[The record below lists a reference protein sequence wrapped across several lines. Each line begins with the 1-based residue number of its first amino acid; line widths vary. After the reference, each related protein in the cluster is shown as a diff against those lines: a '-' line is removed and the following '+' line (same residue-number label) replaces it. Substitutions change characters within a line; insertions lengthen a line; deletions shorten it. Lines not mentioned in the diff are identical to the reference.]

1 MAEQETPVGQFAV
14 VAHDLVAAMDTGA
27 CFARVGLDTFIPLG
41 EGAPG
46 ESTVLAVSTDSA
58 TDDPEVAY
66 RKAREAAIGLVGR
79 YAYCKISSVLR
90 GNIGVWLGAV
100 MDALHSEKA
109 AVCPAFPDNGRTVLH
124 GKLLVDDMPVSE
136 THFAYHPL
144 TPSTESDIAALLR
157 KQGGFQ
163 AILTIGIEEVE
174 KGPSYLAQR
183 ILEAKER
190 VIVVDAVEQVH
201 LKNIAGALAMGG
213 SSWLPCGSAGLAREL
228 PFALGYRSAGVRPV
242 KPVLSG
248 RPALLVIGSR
258 NEVTARQLKGMEAC
272 SKIAVVPVEPIEL
285 YHRRG
290 RPARI
295 GQFAREAGN
304 AIGCGKSA
312 VIAATLSEYV
322 PPLRRSTADILAAAA
337 ARVLR
342 RWDIAGLVLSG
353 ADTLRA
359 TCRALEV
366 TGIRVLN
373 ELQPGIA
380 VGELVGGT
388 AGVTR
393 IVVKAGGF
401 GRDGALVDTVRYF
414 SGL

>member
-1 MAEQETPVGQFAV
+1 MAEQEASIGRFAV
-14 VAHDLVAAMDTGA
+14 IAHDLVAAMDTGA

-46 ESTVLAVSTDSA
+46 ESTVVAVSTDSA

-66 RKAREAAIGLVGR
+66 RKAREAALGLAGR

-90 GNIGVWLGAV
+90 GDIGSELRAV

-109 AVCPAFPDNGRTVLH
+109 VVCPAFPDSGRTVLH
-124 GKLLVDDMPVSE
+124 GKLLVDDTPVSE

-144 TPSTESDIAALLR
+144 TPSTECHIATLLR

-190 VIVVDAVEQVH
+190 VIVVDAVKQVH
-201 LKNIAGALAMGG
+201 LRHIAGALAMRG

-228 PFALGYRSAGVRPV
+228 PFALGYGNGGVRPAE
-242 KPVLSG
+242 PVMSG
-248 RPALLVIGSR
+248 RPALLVLGSR
-258 NEVTARQLKGMEAC
+258 NEVTARQLKTMEAC

-295 GQFAREAGN
+295 GQLAREAGN

-337 ARVLR
+337 ARVLQKR
-342 RWDIAGLVLSG
+342 EIAGLVLSG

-366 TGIRVLN
+366 AGIRVLN

-388 AGVTR
+388 AEGMR
-393 IVVKAGGF
+393 IVVKSGGF
-401 GRDGALVDTVRYF
+401 GRDDGLIDVVRYL
-414 SGL
+414 SGA